1 MFFFVFFFFKGH
13 YIYFSFFTESA
24 EASRGGGCFK
34 GDSTVQTPN
43 GTLKMSQLRIGDQVL
58 VVKPDG
64 SLDYSEIIL
73 FLDRDEEKHRLFN
86 TIVTES
92 GTRVTLTPSHLIFG
106 SENNRT
112 LSLSEGYA
120 TFAKN
125 IEIGDYLYVSHNGS
139 ISLER
144 VIDVL
149 SSSEQGSFAPLTREG
164 NLIVNHIVASC
175 YALLDDQTLAHFAFI
190 PVRFITNVE
199 QTSSQVLDNLHWYL
213 VKLRNAI
220 LDYTSNATLFSL
232 LPETFRTNARHAI
245 IRFLQQLPSVELR
258 THKTIPSQK
267 GIHWYPELL
276 YKVTYRLLPEN
287 LLYL

>member
-1 MFFFVFFFFKGH
+1 
-13 YIYFSFFTESA
+13 
-24 EASRGGGCFK
+24 
-34 GDSTVQTPN
+34 
-43 GTLKMSQLRIGDQVL
+43 MSQLRIGDQVL

-73 FLDRDEEKHRLFN
+73 FLDRDEEQNRLFN

-92 GTRVTLTPSHLIFG
+92 GARVTLTPSHLIFG

-125 IEIGDYLYVSHNGS
+125 IEIGDYLYVSHNGR
-139 ISLER
+139 IVLER

-164 NLIVNHIVASC
+164 NLIVNHIVASS

-190 PVRFITNVE
+190 PVRFMTSFE
-199 QTSSQVLDNLHWYL
+199 QTASQVLDNLHRYL
-213 VKLRNAI
+213 VNLRSAI
-220 LDYTSNATLFSL
+220 MEYTSNATLFSM

-245 IRFLQQLPSVELR
+245 IRLLQQLPSVELR

-276 YKVTYRLLPEN
+276 YKVTYRLLPED

>member
-1 MFFFVFFFFKGH
+1 
-13 YIYFSFFTESA
+13 
-24 EASRGGGCFK
+24 
-34 GDSTVQTPN
+34 
-43 GTLKMSQLRIGDQVL
+43 MSQLRIGDKVL

-139 ISLER
+139 IALEK

-149 SSSEQGSFAPLTREG
+149 SSSERGSFAPLTREG

-258 THKTIPSQK
+258 THKMIPSQK